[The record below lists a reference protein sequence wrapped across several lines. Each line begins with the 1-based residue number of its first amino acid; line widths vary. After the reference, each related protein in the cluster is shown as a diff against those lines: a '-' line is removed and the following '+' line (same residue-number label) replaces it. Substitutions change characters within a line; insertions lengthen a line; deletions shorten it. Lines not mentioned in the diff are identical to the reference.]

1 MVEAYVTIQTGAG
14 TARDV
19 VEQLRTLDNV
29 VKASIVA
36 GEFDIV
42 VEVEADSERDLLGL
56 ISDDIQQFE
65 GVGRTSTCIVLG

>member
-42 VEVEADSERDLLGL
+42 AEVEADSERDLLGL

>member
-14 TARDV
+14 TSQEVTER
-19 VEQLRTLDNV
+19 LRSLDGV
-29 VKASIVA
+29 RKASIVA

-42 VEVEADSERDLLGL
+42 AEVEADSEQGLLRL
-56 ISDDIQQFE
+56 ITDDIQCIE